1 MKKYLILFFVAA
13 AAAFQSCNN
22 NDDLWDAIDDLK
34 SRVQALETQVDALN
48 GNVGALQTLYGGATI
63 SEVTESEGNYLITL
77 TNGKTLTLVQGSE
90 AKAVIPVISIDAQG
104 NWQVSTDGG
113 KSFTSLGV
121 KAEAEDGVTPQFRV
135 DESTGYWQVSYDSG
149 KNFSNVLDTAG
160 KPVSAVGSGEVTD
173 KFFETVRV
181 DGDNFYIK
189 LLDGQELNIPIL
201 KDFICRIITTT
212 EGVQMF
218 DSGVTKRFDVE
229 MRGVDAAIVTAP
241 KGWTARLTD
250 PVEEMAQL
258 IVTAPGTLSTTTQTR
273 ATADASQDVAIL
285 ATSGKYS
292 CIAKIQVESTGA
304 EAVAPTISIANS
316 ATVVPTNDALTFDV
330 TLSSNADG
338 WKYICQKSEVT
349 EAPDA
354 AKILAEGTPVAGTSV
369 TVEGLEGETSYTIYA
384 VAYVGDLTSEVASVS
399 NTTAAQPVDPNDYY
413 ASGVVV
419 DGVRY
424 DQNSEGA
431 ELLELAADAAVDL
444 DLPVSK
450 GGVYFLDDKS
460 DAHMIGTGSSQGVNQ
475 NLVIIG
481 RYATAKTEMKM
492 EKYWALRNP
501 SGLLAFK
508 NLKIDM
514 VGIGNYA
521 FNANNSGSDV
531 GGMNR
536 LIFEDCEISFDK
548 TFLTMYNAAET
559 TGVENIIFR
568 NCKIRFEGTASSC
581 IFITTQKIT
590 SGLDKFKTL
599 VFENN
604 IIYSTT
610 AGAASTPTAFSFFTQ
625 ENAANAATL
634 AGSLAN
640 LAITFKNNTLVDVIS
655 YGSGSGSAYFY
666 VGKIGSMEFSN
677 NLLYSARTDKYV
689 SVLRVQYDYNSNGPW
704 PSINLYRTENKVYGT
719 SGWKLYYDGTGAY
732 TPSGETNTY
741 PKLTESPFTTCD
753 VNTGEFVVKSEY
765 AGYGSTL
772 E

>member
-330 TLSSNADG
+330 TLSSNADR

-413 ASGVVV
+413 ASGVEIN
-419 DGVRY
+419 GVRY

-431 ELLELAADAAVDL
+431 RTLDFAADATEDDL
-444 DLPVSK
+444 LVTLP
-450 GGVYFLDDKS
+450 
-460 DAHMIGTGSSQGVNQ
+460 GSSTVSFIGKNESSYELHTKRDGGATIAADHVF
-475 NLVIIG
+475 IG
-481 RYATAKTEMKM
+481 RYADQRPVLKIGN
-492 EKYWALRNP
+492 YIALRNV
-501 SGLLAFK
+501 GGTVAFK
-508 NLKIDM
+508 NLVVDCTEAP
-514 VGIGNYA
+514 VNYS
-521 FNANNSGSDV
+521 FLISSNTDGSQV
-531 GGMNR
+531 GG
-536 LIFEDCEISFDK
+536 LGTLVFEDCEIIFSK
-548 TFLTMYNAAET
+548 PALVSLSGAKANSIGNM
-559 TGVENIIFR
+559 IFR
-568 NCKIRFEGTASSC
+568 NCKIAYAGTANSN
-581 IFITTQKIT
+581 FIVANQTDLTGT
-590 SGLDKFKTL
+590 DGFRSL

-604 IIYSTT
+604 IIYMTT
-610 AGAASTPTAFSFFTQ
+610 EALASNVVFNGLNNTFSNLSIAFDHNTVVNYLPSGGQGAVMVAVGCASYASLTCNLFYSSPTLSRGSNVFGLRMTGGNPSSIGTMTPNAGYGVFGK
-625 ENAANAATL
+625 ATD
-634 AGSLAN
+634 
-640 LAITFKNNTLVDVIS
+640 TFKNY
-655 YGSGSGSAYFY
+655 YG
-666 VGKIGSMEFSN
+666 
-677 NLLYSARTDKYV
+677 
-689 SVLRVQYDYNSNGPW
+689 
-704 PSINLYRTENKVYGT
+704 
-719 SGWKLYYDGTGAY
+719 GAGGQM
-732 TPSGETNTY
+732 TIF
-741 PKLTESPFTTCD
+741 TESPFSSTD
-753 VNTGEFVVKSEY
+753 FAGGKFVRTPE
-765 AGYGSTL
+765 AAEYGSTL

>member
-13 AAAFQSCNN
+13 AAVFQSCNN

-90 AKAVIPVISIDAQG
+90 AEAVIPVISIDEQG

-113 KSFTSLGV
+113 KNFTSLGV

-135 DESTGYWQVSYDSG
+135 DETTGYWQVSYDSG

-160 KPVSAVGSGEVTD
+160 QPVSAVGSGEVTD
-173 KFFETVRV
+173 KFFEAVRV
-181 DGDNFYIK
+181 EGDNLYIK

-201 KDFICRIITTT
+201 KDFLCRIITTT

-258 IVTAPGTLSTTTQTR
+258 IVTAPGTLSATTQSR
-273 ATADASQDVAIL
+273 ATADTSEDVAIL

-316 ATVVPTNDALTFDV
+316 ATIAPTDVTLSFDV

-354 AKILAEGTPVAGTSV
+354 AKILAEGTAVAGTSV
-369 TVEGLEGETSYTIYA
+369 TVEGLEAETSYTIYA

-399 NTTAAQPVDPNDYY
+399 NTTAAMPLDPNDYY
-413 ASGVVV
+413 ASGVEIN
-419 DGVRY
+419 GVRY

-431 ELLELAADAAVDL
+431 RTLDFAADAAEDDL
-444 DLPVSK
+444 LVTLP
-450 GGVYFLDDKS
+450 
-460 DAHMIGTGSSQGVNQ
+460 GSSTVSFIGKNESSYELHTKRDGGATIAADQ
-475 NLVIIG
+475 IFIG
-481 RYATAKTEMKM
+481 RYADQRPVLKIGN
-492 EKYWALRNP
+492 YIALRNV
-501 SGLLAFK
+501 GGTVAFK
-508 NLKIDM
+508 NLVVDCTETP
-514 VGIGNYA
+514 VNYS
-521 FNANNSGSDV
+521 FLISNNNDGSQV
-531 GGMNR
+531 GG
-536 LIFEDCEISFDK
+536 LGTLVFEDCEIIFSK
-548 TFLTMYNAAET
+548 PALISLSGAGANSIGNM
-559 TGVENIIFR
+559 IFR
-568 NCKIRFEGTASSC
+568 NCKIAYAGTANSN
-581 IFITTQKIT
+581 FIVANQ
-590 SGLDKFKTL
+590 SGLTGTDGFQNL

-604 IIYSTT
+604 VIYMTT
-610 AGAASTPTAFSFFTQ
+610 EALAANVIFNGQNNTFSNLNITFDHNTLVNYLPSGGQGAVMVAAGCASFVSLTYNLYYSTPTLLRGSNVFGVRMTGGNPSTIGTMSP
-625 ENAANAATL
+625 NAGYGTFNKSTD
-634 AGSLAN
+634 
-640 LAITFKNNTLVDVIS
+640 TFKNY
-655 YGSGSGSAYFY
+655 YG
-666 VGKIGSMEFSN
+666 
-677 NLLYSARTDKYV
+677 
-689 SVLRVQYDYNSNGPW
+689 
-704 PSINLYRTENKVYGT
+704 
-719 SGWKLYYDGTGAY
+719 GAGAEM
-732 TPSGETNTY
+732 TIFA
-741 PKLTESPFTTCD
+741 ESPFSSVD
-753 VNTGEFVVKSEY
+753 AANGKFVKTSDAAE
-765 AGYGSTL
+765 YGSTL